1 MNNKK
6 LSVRPGAAEDDLR
19 AEDFQQEYHELPE
32 AFDEDPQL
40 VEDTR
45 SPLLKR
51 FDAAPAGH
59 MTIIYHR
66 PFGAVVDHRIENKH
80 HVYKFITYK
89 TLRDLGLEG
98 AASVPKNTPTIEA
111 MFRCKNKGCTRRQCA
126 KRTRTKLSSAITRV
140 VRAKGPWSLML
151 TIPRLTDEELEKAYK
166 VARDVAQH
174 LQDTFDGVTCWGVI
188 ATAEY
193 HSSGITEDSAQKAIR
208 SGQRAQYPYHLHVII
223 PVAIAPEAV
232 AADVVAD
239 VTTEANV
246 FLRLR
251 ANKVIYKDALPG
263 SLPMENPAQE
273 IAAIAAGEKKESA
286 PYASI
291 LHINELEDKLGR
303 DDYLYHYFTKGL
315 VSPLSSQRSDEKNIV
330 AGIKRHKEINSRLS
344 ERKHWYHASTLQ
356 KGNTSFF
363 NIAPFQKG
371 NEKYRKLVS
380 DNNARRQQHF
390 TVPGEYK
397 GIEAEAEVTPADFN
411 RYPLLSVHEARDI
424 IVEEKRRFLREQCR
438 AAYEA
443 THEA

>member
-193 HSSGITEDSAQKAIR
+193 H
-208 SGQRAQYPYHLHVII
+208 P
-223 PVAIAPEAV
+223 PESLKTQHRKQSE
-232 AADVVAD
+232 ADNAHNTL
-239 VTTEANV
+239 TTC
-246 FLRLR
+246 
-251 ANKVIYKDALPG
+251 
-263 SLPMENPAQE
+263 
-273 IAAIAAGEKKESA
+273 
-286 PYASI
+286 
-291 LHINELEDKLGR
+291 
-303 DDYLYHYFTKGL
+303 T
-315 VSPLSSQRSDEKNIV
+315 
-330 AGIKRHKEINSRLS
+330 
-344 ERKHWYHASTLQ
+344 
-356 KGNTSFF
+356 
-363 NIAPFQKG
+363 
-371 NEKYRKLVS
+371 
-380 DNNARRQQHF
+380 
-390 TVPGEYK
+390 
-397 GIEAEAEVTPADFN
+397 
-411 RYPLLSVHEARDI
+411 
-424 IVEEKRRFLREQCR
+424 
-438 AAYEA
+438 
-443 THEA
+443 

>member
-1 MNNKK
+1 
-6 LSVRPGAAEDDLR
+6 
-19 AEDFQQEYHELPE
+19 
-32 AFDEDPQL
+32 
-40 VEDTR
+40 
-45 SPLLKR
+45 
-51 FDAAPAGH
+51 

-315 VSPLSSQRSDEKNIV
+315 VSLFPLSALTRKTSSQESSGIRKSI
-330 AGIKRHKEINSRLS
+330 AGFLRGSIGITLQPFRKATPLFSTSRLS
-344 ERKHWYHASTLQ
+344 RKAMRSTGSL
-356 KGNTSFF
+356 
-363 NIAPFQKG
+363 
-371 NEKYRKLVS
+371 
-380 DNNARRQQHF
+380 
-390 TVPGEYK
+390 
-397 GIEAEAEVTPADFN
+397 
-411 RYPLLSVHEARDI
+411 
-424 IVEEKRRFLREQCR
+424 
-438 AAYEA
+438 
-443 THEA
+443 